1 MSEVTQKD
9 LDILETNEW
18 LEALESVVREEG
30 VERAQFLLEQVINKA
45 SDEGVDISSGN
56 VTNYINT
63 IAKDKEPVY
72 PGNEQI
78 EHRIRSIIRWNA
90 IMIVL
95 RGSKKDLDLGGH
107 MASYQ
112 SSAAFYEVCFKNG
125 TPSRCMQTNFTLIT
139 WKECIKKFIFYEQ
152 FVETN

>member
-72 PGNEQI
+72 PGNDM
-78 EHRIRSIIRWNA
+78 N
-90 IMIVL
+90 
-95 RGSKKDLDLGGH
+95 H
-107 MASYQ
+107 MHYAR
-112 SSAAFYEVCFKNG
+112 K
-125 TPSRCMQTNFTLIT
+125 
-139 WKECIKKFIFYEQ
+139 
-152 FVETN
+152 